1 MQQEKDIRDFIRE
14 KRLATGKSLNL
25 FALSSD
31 IEPSSLSK
39 IENKQQGMNYKTLIK
54 IAQGFEQKLSEFF
67 KELEDK
73 HFDY

>member
-1 MQQEKDIRDFIRE
+1 MHQEKDIRDFIRE